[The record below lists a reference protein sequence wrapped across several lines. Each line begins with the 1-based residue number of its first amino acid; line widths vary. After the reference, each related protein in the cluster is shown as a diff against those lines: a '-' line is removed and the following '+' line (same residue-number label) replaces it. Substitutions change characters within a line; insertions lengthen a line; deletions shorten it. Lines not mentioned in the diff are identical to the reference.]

1 MTNATVA
8 AAPPP
13 PAAAAAAAAQTT
25 PSTTTRSKWPPPL
38 SPTELET
45 RLQALRCL
53 VAQPF
58 VRGFLDPQPAVLRGG
73 VIIGS
78 KYHAMD
84 VLNCKRLGVT
94 AVLNC
99 ASGGISRL
107 PVDEMEEAGI
117 HYAFTNVRQD
127 NYDYPILFH
136 RSNTDSDRDS
146 DNDYECSDHLKV
158 ARQLYWDQVVQR
170 NGKILFFCVA
180 GMNRS
185 TCLGLACLMIFG
197 YDLQQAL
204 LECAAQRPFV
214 LENKGFQQQLLE
226 LQALLPQRCAVTSLN
241 GQYPVVY
248 DYGSPTV
255 MTEDEAMPRT
265 ASMEALQNI
274 DWVEIE
280 LLIPGLCT
288 MEVRIPTWSTIS
300 DVKARLRD
308 HANRHLLTT
317 YDHGREIAKSWLVL
331 AMFGYDSMYDVP
343 LEDEAIDFQ
352 VQLQRIQHMFG
363 LKVRKEK
370 RKSMGTS
377 SNSTSALS
385 SSQHNQYMVEWNNKC
400 RFALVIFSVYTTTN
414 TTMPTINETAHSDN
428 NKNNQKRLQEPWT
441 FLHEERPNAPA
452 TFLENNL
459 FTTHLRAWDFV
470 TGQAYASAQPIVFS
484 FSNDIRDRRAFMKI
498 STSADQMQQFHA
510 PGEGGILGM
519 GANAIVHRVQLQ
531 PTSLASATKGNPNKE
546 EVATKQRR
554 LVRSISRDSDDEELS
569 HQIGW
574 DAAVKR
580 PFGLS
585 KMLAS
590 LENSSEAG
598 LAKRMRFANSLNSDG
613 RVLYFY
619 GLGVAMSANM
629 TTPAT
634 RQEME
639 AMESTKKSKFE
650 YKWEAILLARYEEEF
665 STYTMKRFMQ
675 DYTAEIDKLRETDPQ
690 RARKVATMQ
699 EDFTILNVKILLVS
713 LLNAFRDLTLM
724 GVQAFDF
731 NHLDNILIS
740 RDHRS
745 VRLIDIDG
753 NSKGSIQYPS
763 AYIQGN
769 AAVDATV
776 HSKLTP
782 AHVYKPSLDID
793 LNAVLPTAIHQLIL
807 GKGRGVAF
815 VTNMKSEIWRAPPDQ
830 AKAMIRQLLKENFYA
845 KPQSEST
852 SDWKEQKH
860 LSKMTEWFYAVLKKE
875 APWTDWTKDIY
886 DAMVSTAPF
895 HLIPVELLLL
905 LLMPSFY

>member
-1 MTNATVA
+1 MTNNIMEAKSSVL
-8 AAPPP
+8 
-13 PAAAAAAAAQTT
+13 
-25 PSTTTRSKWPPPL
+25 RPPPL
-38 SPTELET
+38 SKTELET
-45 RLQALRCL
+45 RLQALRRL

-58 VRGFLDPQPAVLRGG
+58 VRGFLDPQPAVLTGN
-73 VIIGS
+73 VVVGS

-84 VLNCKRLGVT
+84 VLNLKRLGVT

-107 PVDEMEEAGI
+107 PVDELEEAGI

-127 NYDYPILFH
+127 NYDYPILF
-136 RSNTDSDRDS
+136 DAK
-146 DNDYECSDHLKV
+146 NDFECSDHLKV
-158 ARQLYWDQVVQR
+158 ARKLYLEQVVQR
-170 NGKILFFCVA
+170 GGKILFFCVA

-185 TCLGLACLMIFG
+185 TCLGLACLLIFG
-197 YDLQQAL
+197 HDLQLAL
-204 LECAAQRPFV
+204 QECAVQRPFV

-226 LQALLPQRCAVTSLN
+226 LQALLPQRCTVQSL
-241 GQYPVVY
+241 GDQYPVVY
-248 DYGSPTV
+248 DYAGPPSPLSTSQ
-255 MTEDEAMPRT
+255 ELLART
-265 ASMEALQNI
+265 ASMEALQNV

-288 MEVRIPTWSTIS
+288 MEVKIPKWSTIHG
-300 DVKARLRD
+300 VKERLRD
-308 HANRHLLTT
+308 HANRHLLST
-317 YDHGREIAKSWLVL
+317 YDDHGREIAKSWVVL

-352 VQLQRIQHMFG
+352 VQLQRIKHMFG
-363 LKVRKEK
+363 LQVRKEK
-370 RKSMGTS
+370 RKSMGTLS
-377 SNSTSALS
+377 PSPS
-385 SSQHNQYMVEWNNKC
+385 SSVSSSQQHNQYMVEWNDKC
-400 RFALVIFSVYTTTN
+400 RFALVIFSVYTTTATSSSSSSAAAAAAAAAE
-414 TTMPTINETAHSDN
+414 TTTNDKSSSNGTNQHHNHSE
-428 NKNNQKRLQEPWT
+428 KRLQKPWT

-484 FSNDIRDRRAFMKI
+484 FSNDPRDRRGFMKI
-498 STSADQMQQFHA
+498 STSANSMQQFHA

-519 GANAIVHRVQLQ
+519 GANAIVHRVQLR
-531 PTSLASATKGNPNKE
+531 PTSLASATKGNPAKDE
-546 EVATKQRR
+546 EMMTTSTTATTTTTSISMREQRR
-554 LVRSISRDSDDEELS
+554 LFRCDSRDSDDEELS
-569 HQIGW
+569 LQSGW

-580 PFGLS
+580 PFSLS

-619 GLGVAMSANM
+619 GLGVAMSANL
-629 TTPAT
+629 TTPST
-634 RQEME
+634 RQELE
-639 AMESTKKSKFE
+639 AKESTKKSKFE

-690 RARKVATMQ
+690 RAQKAAALQ
-699 EDFTILNVKILLVS
+699 EEFTILNVKILLVS

-740 RDHRS
+740 RDHRG

-763 AYIQGN
+763 EYIQGN
-769 AAVDATV
+769 TAVDGTV
-776 HSKLTP
+776 CSRAAL
-782 AHVYKPSLDID
+782 AHVHKPSLDVD

-807 GKGRGVAF
+807 GKGRGEAF
-815 VTNMKSEIWRAPPDQ
+815 VTNIKSEIWRAPPDK
-830 AKAMIRQLLKENFYA
+830 AKDMIRQLLKENFYPKSQGEA
-845 KPQSEST
+845 ASG
-852 SDWKEQKH
+852 DWKEHKH
-860 LSKMTEWFYAVLKKE
+860 LAKMTEWFYAVLKKE
-875 APWTDWTKDIY
+875 APWMDWTKDIY
-886 DAMVSTAPF
+886 DAMRCID
-895 HLIPVELLLL
+895 HLPIT
-905 LLMPSFY
+905 